1 MAEGRGSRGKT
12 ASVQLAKRYILCFV
26 DDVCQFVVSAFFKL
40 FCCLLQNYTK
50 TIHVDEDGN
59 VDDVD
64 VDVSVG
70 VGVALSVDFLKR
82 KAKGEGSGQKQRR

>member
-64 VDVSVG
+64 VSVG